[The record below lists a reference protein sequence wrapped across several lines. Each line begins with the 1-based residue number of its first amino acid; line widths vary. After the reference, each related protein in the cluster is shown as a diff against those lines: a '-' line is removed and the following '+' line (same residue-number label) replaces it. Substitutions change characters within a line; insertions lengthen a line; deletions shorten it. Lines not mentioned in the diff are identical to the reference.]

1 MISGI
6 ALTCHM
12 ALIALMRVRI
22 PTIVCSHAF
31 GVCVGSRAHSQ
42 GAGIF
47 GAAFESSHPGNDVGI
62 CCWVQ
67 PSFAWN
73 SALVARKASL

>member
-12 ALIALMRVRI
+12 TLIALMRVLI

-42 GAGIF
+42 GAGVW
-47 GAAFESSHPGNDVGI
+47 GAAFEGSHPGNDVGI
-62 CCWVQ
+62 CCWV
-67 PSFAWN
+67 
-73 SALVARKASL
+73 